1 MGDDRA
7 TVVAMALN
15 EAIDDYCRSC
25 RVRLVSFVQRHYSLS
40 ESIRLQ
46 RRSLFTDL
54 LCYPLNAL
62 WAVPYLSLRKIVESL
77 DTLGWGNA
85 TPLLSR
91 VPSGIRT
98 RYQREIDRL
107 IGTEL
112 LAWASEWEIQYGRK
126 NGLDAA
132 LRASSALSGQFGAAE
147 LRQLMLVAAE
157 EVHRAMEH
165 HSSGRALVSDLAG
178 SAGTVLAG
186 WLLFKDRSLGLL
198 GIGDRLARERAHE
211 VAASHF
217 FLGRGLGS
225 AWYGMFP
232 PEPSTSDVIW
242 ATLLVGAAVTCFC
255 LLVVVLSDP
264 LRKAMG
270 LQQRKLGELI
280 DEIELRLKGQMIK
293 AVTAMVSG
301 LGREGP
307 TLERRGP

>member
-1 MGDDRA
+1 MGDDGA
-7 TVVAMALN
+7 AVGAMALN
-15 EAIDDYCRSC
+15 EAIDDYCQAC
-25 RVRLVSFVQRHYSLS
+25 RARLASFVQRHYTLS

-77 DTLGWGNA
+77 ATLGWEKG

-98 RYQREIDRL
+98 RYQREIERL
-107 IGTEL
+107 LGAEL
-112 LAWASEWEIQYGRK
+112 LAWASEWEIQYGRT
-126 NGLDAA
+126 NGLEAA
-132 LRASSALSGQFGAAE
+132 LRASPVLTRQFGAAE
-147 LRQLMLVAAE
+147 FRQMMLVADE
-157 EVHRAMEH
+157 EVRRAIEH
-165 HSSGRALVSDLAG
+165 YSSGRALVSDLAG

-186 WLLFKDRSLGLL
+186 WLLFKDKSLGLL

-211 VAASHF
+211 AAASHF
-217 FLGRGLGS
+217 FLGKGLGS

-242 ATLLVGAAVTCFC
+242 ATVLVGSAVTCFC
-255 LLVVVLSDP
+255 LLIGVLSDP

-270 LQQRKLGELI
+270 LQQRKLMELI
-280 DEIELRLKGQMIK
+280 DEMELRLKGQMTK
-293 AVTAMVSG
+293 AVKTMGSG

-307 TLERRGP
+307 ALERRGP